1 MKINWDRA
9 PPDTKELQ
17 HFFTEESFKEWSTPC
32 DLTDKIVTKFK
43 ELGSF
48 HEFYWQKASAVDS
61 SKLVNADV
69 YCEQSRKPSGAVQL
83 ASNTDQTTQVQ
94 SVTDSRQ
101 SNSQKNDASPVKSQ
115 NTEFLHHKDW
125 HVPYPRISWFT
136 KSEQAFY
143 VQQFLYFKNH
153 KKLDDKA
160 VSKYTELAKMHQRVH
175 LEQEEFMDYLKLVSL
190 KFKEHYAF
198 LPPVAQRY
206 MQEKYEVD
214 LSRLRTCD
222 QFYLTFDKV
231 PIFSNKVTTHKFCD
245 SKTVL
250 EMGNVPACL
259 LTNKKNKCK
268 TVLDY
273 KHLTS
278 RYPIHQKTPGKQD
291 SSWCHQVCSEDLIA
305 EELAKKY
312 QCDIVVSSSVLNC
325 LVRNHSPGFKNNWD
339 ISVIIKNYNL
349 PGPEG
354 EFQHK
359 VVYLNKPF
367 YHSLNTREINSR
379 FHKTS
384 LASKILYPHHV
395 KCFSFNSC
403 NEADNSDGDDVDV
416 TELETF
422 GIGQSVK
429 KTYEK
434 NKRKEPQKQSTL
446 APSSNDRTTE
456 SAQNL
461 SPTTSNEISGISS
474 AIFSEKADHLEISE
488 PLTDHLVSPSKDCGS
503 FTSTPADRRRSLAPV
518 CHYFPEESTSASE
531 DSDHSSHLI
540 IITDDNTD
548 LDKSID
554 KTRCGQMADA
564 VSKIISGSCVSVS
577 KTVSAPQTS
586 AVTVIPL
593 PPAPPTPPSLSTL
606 PVQEDIV
613 EIPLQDTLDTPLQ
626 DSVETSHQDSVG
638 AAQKDTLEIVLQDSS
653 VEAPLQ
659 DGVEV
664 SAQGSVETLQDTN
677 EASLQDSVETL
688 LEDTGKISL
697 QDSVETPLQDMTKAL
712 LQDSEEASLQES
724 METPLQDTTD
734 TPFQDI
740 TDAPLQDIT
749 DTPLQDITDTPLQ
762 DITDAPL
769 QDITDA
775 PLQDITETPLQDI
788 TVTPLQDIT
797 DTSLQDITETP
808 LQDITV
814 TPLQYIAD
822 TPLQDI
828 TETPLQD
835 ITEAPFQDITE
846 APLQDITDAP
856 LQDIA
861 DAPLQDIAD
870 TPLQDITET
879 PLQDITEAPLQD
891 ITDAPLQDITDTP
904 LQDTTE
910 APLQDTTE
918 APLQDT
924 TDAPLQDTTDTP
936 LQDITDTPLKDI
948 TDAPL
953 QDTTEAPL
961 QDTTD
966 APLQDITHTPL
977 QDITEAPVKEIT
989 ETPLQDITD
998 TPLQDITEAPLQD
1011 ITHTPLQDI
1020 TETPLQDI
1028 TETTLQN
1035 ITETPLQNIT
1045 EIPLQDVTE
1054 TPLQDITETPLQEIT
1069 DTSLQDITDAPLQD
1083 ITDAP
1088 LQDLTE
1094 TPLQNITDTP
1104 LQDITDTPLQDITD
1118 TPLQDITDTPLQDI
1132 TNTPLQ
1138 DITDT
1143 PLQDLTEAPLQDVTE
1158 APIQDVTEAP
1168 LQDITEAPLQ
1178 DITDAPLQ
1186 DITEAPLQDLTDT
1199 PVKDTPSSPDSERSY
1214 LHSLPFLE
1222 KEMKIIPT
1230 ESDGNVFVFQD
1241 VPEENSSP
1249 VKPTLTSVPD
1259 EPSQFSHLIRNDNIS
1274 YTVWN
1279 FGELRILVRSRYHAV
1294 KSKNKQKKTFLHLL
1308 PKLEYQSKFG
1318 YEETTQDEL
1327 SKMWISS
1334 LIRKEIPVLK
1344 VRIDAFTS
1352 EILMYEI
1359 YNFPKILQKF
1369 NPVHCNTFLYNIFCK
1384 LHSLKSSTYL
1394 LSHCAGETSC
1404 MISEAVSN
1412 RPTILNCSDLYRKY
1426 SKNINAAHPLN
1437 VPWIPLDTQLLTPY
1451 HISNGRIP
1459 ATFNPKGK
1467 RKWKK
1472 NNSGTSSQK
1481 TGKKAKRS

>member
-9 PPDTKELQ
+9 PPDAKELQ
-17 HFFTEESFKEWSTPC
+17 HFFTEESFKEWSAPC

-48 HEFYWQKASAVDS
+48 HEFYWQKANAVDS

-69 YCEQSRKPSGAVQL
+69 YCEQSQKPSGAVQL
-83 ASNTDQTTQVQ
+83 ACNTNQMTKVQ
-94 SVTDSRQ
+94 SAADALQSTCQKTDI
-101 SNSQKNDASPVKSQ
+101 SPVKSQ
-115 NTEFLHHKDW
+115 NVELLHHKDW

-143 VQQFLYFKNH
+143 VQHFLYFKNH

-160 VSKYTELAKMHQRVH
+160 LSKYTELAKMHQRVH

-214 LSRLRTCD
+214 LARLHSCD
-222 QFYLTFDKV
+222 QFYITFDKV
-231 PIFSNKVTTHKFCD
+231 PIFSNKVTSHKFCD

-259 LTNKKNKCK
+259 LTNKKNKPK

-278 RYPIHQKTPGKQD
+278 RYPIHQKTPGKHD
-291 SSWCHQVCSEDLIA
+291 SSWCHQVCSEDQNA

-379 FHKTS
+379 FHKIS
-384 LASKILYPHHV
+384 LASKILYPHHMT
-395 KCFSFNSC
+395 CFSFNSC
-403 NEADNSDGDDVDV
+403 NGDNSDVDVDV

-434 NKRKEPQKQSTL
+434 DKRKEPQTQSTL
-446 APSSNDRTTE
+446 AQSSNDKTTE
-456 SAQNL
+456 TAQNL
-461 SPTTSNEISGISS
+461 SPTKTLPLNKDLKTTNEISGSSS
-474 AIFSEKADHLEISE
+474 AISSEKAVHLEISE
-488 PLTDHLVSPSKDCGS
+488 PLTDHLVSPSKDCCS
-503 FTSTPADRRRSLAPV
+503 FTSTSTDRRHPLVPA

-554 KTRCGQMADA
+554 KTKCGEMADA
-564 VSKIISGSCVSVS
+564 VSKIISDSCISVR
-577 KTVSAPQTS
+577 KTVSATQTS
-586 AVTVIPL
+586 AVTVIP
-593 PPAPPTPPSLSTL
+593 PPPSLSTL
-606 PVQEDIV
+606 PVQEDIA
-613 EIPLQDTLDTPLQ
+613 EIPLQDALDTPLQ
-626 DSVETSHQDSVG
+626 DSVETSLQNIVETSLQDSVG
-638 AAQKDTLEIVLQDSS
+638 AAQKDTVEIVLQES
-653 VEAPLQ
+653 VEVPLQ
-659 DGVEV
+659 D
-664 SAQGSVETLQDTN
+664 SVETLQDTN
-677 EASLQDSVETL
+677 EAPLQDSVETL

-697 QDSVETPLQDMTKAL
+697 QDSVAIPLQDMTKAL
-712 LQDSEEASLQES
+712 LQDSEEASLQDSMETPFQDTAETLLQDAAETPLQDSVDAPPHDLVQTSLQDS
-724 METPLQDTTD
+724 METPLQDISE
-734 TPFQDI
+734 TPFQD
-740 TDAPLQDIT
+740 
-749 DTPLQDITDTPLQ
+749 
-762 DITDAPL
+762 
-769 QDITDA
+769 
-775 PLQDITETPLQDI
+775 
-788 TVTPLQDIT
+788 
-797 DTSLQDITETP
+797 
-808 LQDITV
+808 
-814 TPLQYIAD
+814 
-822 TPLQDI
+822 
-828 TETPLQD
+828 
-835 ITEAPFQDITE
+835 
-846 APLQDITDAP
+846 
-856 LQDIA
+856 
-861 DAPLQDIAD
+861 
-870 TPLQDITET
+870 
-879 PLQDITEAPLQD
+879 
-891 ITDAPLQDITDTP
+891 
-904 LQDTTE
+904 
-910 APLQDTTE
+910 
-918 APLQDT
+918 
-924 TDAPLQDTTDTP
+924 
-936 LQDITDTPLKDI
+936 
-948 TDAPL
+948 
-953 QDTTEAPL
+953 
-961 QDTTD
+961 
-966 APLQDITHTPL
+966 
-977 QDITEAPVKEIT
+977 
-989 ETPLQDITD
+989 
-998 TPLQDITEAPLQD
+998 
-1011 ITHTPLQDI
+1011 
-1020 TETPLQDI
+1020 
-1028 TETTLQN
+1028 
-1035 ITETPLQNIT
+1035 
-1045 EIPLQDVTE
+1045 
-1054 TPLQDITETPLQEIT
+1054 
-1069 DTSLQDITDAPLQD
+1069 
-1083 ITDAP
+1083 
-1088 LQDLTE
+1088 LTE
-1094 TPLQNITDTP
+1094 P
-1104 LQDITDTPLQDITD
+1104 
-1118 TPLQDITDTPLQDI
+1118 
-1132 TNTPLQ
+1132 
-1138 DITDT
+1138 
-1143 PLQDLTEAPLQDVTE
+1143 
-1158 APIQDVTEAP
+1158 
-1168 LQDITEAPLQ
+1168 
-1178 DITDAPLQ
+1178 
-1186 DITEAPLQDLTDT
+1186 
-1199 PVKDTPSSPDSERSY
+1199 PVKDTPSSPDSSERSY

-1241 VPEENSSP
+1241 VPKQNSSP
-1249 VKPTLTSVPD
+1249 VKSMLTSVPD
-1259 EPSQFSHLIRNDNIS
+1259 EPSQFSHPIRNDNIS

-1308 PKLEYQSKFG
+1308 PKLEYQSKCG

-1352 EILMYEI
+1352 EILMYETC
-1359 YNFPKILQKF
+1359 NFQKILQKF

-1384 LHSLKSSTYL
+1384 FHSLKSSRYL

-1404 MISEAVSN
+1404 IISEAVSN
-1412 RPTILNCSDLYRKY
+1412 RHTILNCSDLYQKY

-1472 NNSGTSSQK
+1472 KNVATSSQK
-1481 TGKKAKRS
+1481 SEKKAKRS